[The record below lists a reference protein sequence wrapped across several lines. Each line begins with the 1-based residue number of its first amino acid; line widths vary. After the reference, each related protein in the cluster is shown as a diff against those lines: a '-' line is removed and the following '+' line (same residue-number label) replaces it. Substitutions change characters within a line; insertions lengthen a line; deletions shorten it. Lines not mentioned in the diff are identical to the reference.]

1 MRQWSI
7 LGVALVTAAM
17 VAANGCGGGTKD
29 DALGTVPVP
38 SGGGGAA
45 GAGSGDGGGAGAS
58 GADGGS
64 ASPILPFEAVA
75 PESYVAKVKNLLTGL
90 PATAAELTAVQKDPT
105 ALAGLIDQWLA
116 LPSADTKLIDF
127 FGDAFQQTQMTADDF
142 SDEIGDMTAA
152 PAALMPNL
160 QESFA
165 RTALAIMKAGTPFNQ
180 TVTTSSFMMTTAL
193 LQFYSF
199 LDERLR
205 NDDDYD
211 LDKLS
216 PPRTADFV
224 WTATDDTV
232 HHVDLADSL
241 NPASPDYLTWSVGP
255 ESALG
260 PVGSQCVPRTFHS
273 AQYSDASVHLFL
285 LQYGT
290 LGTAPVTPAGCP
302 NSYAITGLTPILTA
316 SDFTD
321 WRMVTVQRSSPT
333 NPSNINLFYN
343 VPALR
348 KATSIVLDVPRV
360 GFFSTPSFFA
370 NWATNVNNQARVTT
384 NQSLITALGQSINP
398 ETVTIPLSESGL
410 DTQHADPT
418 TVCYTCHKVLDPMRE
433 FFRST
438 YSLPYHE
445 QTDTTEQAD
454 VASFDFAGVDAVSGM
469 NGVTNGID
477 SFAATLAAHPFFAGA
492 WAQKLCVWADS
503 AACDAQDPEFLR
515 VVAAFQASNLDFR
528 VLVRELLSSP
538 LVTAASSTETFTT
551 REPIVSIARQD
562 HYCTALSVRL
572 GIDACNL
579 PTARAQVSSS
589 AQLLS
594 GNLPADGYARGAE
607 IPNLVSAPGLFHRST
622 VENLCGDIATVI
634 IDAPGGK
641 YTSAAKDAAIADL
654 VANVM
659 GLSSADDRATAITAV
674 LQGHYTAAIAAGA
687 TPTEALDSTFTLACT
702 SPLATAIGL

>member
-1 MRQWSI
+1 V
-7 LGVALVTAAM
+7 GAALVAAGAA
-17 VAANGCGGGTKD
+17 AANGCSGGARD
-29 DALGTVPVP
+29 DAGGSVPVP
-38 SGGGGAA
+38 AGGSATDGGVA
-45 GAGSGDGGGAGAS
+45 GAGRDGTA
-58 GADGGS
+58 
-64 ASPILPFEAVA
+64 PLIPFEAVA
-75 PESYVAKVKNLLTGL
+75 PESYVSKVKNLLTGL
-90 PATAAELTAVQKDPT
+90 PVTAAELSAVQKDPT
-105 ALAGLIDQWLA
+105 ALAGMIDGWLA
-116 LPSADTKLIDF
+116 LPTADTKMISF
-127 FGDAFQQTQMTADDF
+127 FANAFQQTAMTAEDF

-152 PAALMPNL
+152 PDALMPNL
-160 QESFA
+160 RESFG
-165 RTALAIMKAGTPFNQ
+165 RTALAMMKAGTPFNQ
-180 TVTTSSFMMTTAL
+180 TVTTPSFMMTTAL

-216 PPRTADFV
+216 PPRTKDFV

-241 NPASPDYLTWSVGP
+241 DPASPDYLTWSVGP

-260 PVGSQCVPRTFHS
+260 PVGSLCVPRTFHS

-290 LGTAPVTPAGCP
+290 LGKAPVTPPGCP
-302 NSYAITGLTPILTA
+302 NSYDITGLTPILTA
-316 SDFTD
+316 SDFSD
-321 WRMVTVQRSSPT
+321 WRLVTVVPSTPA
-333 NPSNINLFYN
+333 NPSNINLFYD

-348 KATSIVLDVPRV
+348 TATSIVLDVPRI
-360 GFFSTPSFFA
+360 GFFSTPSFLA

-398 ETVTIPLSESGL
+398 ETVTIPIRETGL

-433 FFRST
+433 FFRSS

-454 VASFDFAGVDAVSGM
+454 VATFGFGGVNAVSGTG
-469 NGVTNGID
+469 GVTNKIG
-477 SFAATLAAHPFFAGA
+477 SFAATLAAHPFFAAA

-503 AACDAQDPEFLR
+503 AACDESDPELVRIVNDFT
-515 VVAAFQASNLDFR
+515 ASKLDFR
-528 VLVRELLSSP
+528 VLVREMMSSP
-538 LVTAASSTETFTT
+538 LVTASAGTLTFDQ
-551 REPIVSIARQD
+551 REPIVSIARQA

-579 PTARAQVSSS
+579 PGAKVATQ

-594 GNLPADGYARGAE
+594 GNLPADGYARGAQ

-622 VENLCGDIATVI
+622 VENLCGDVATVV

-641 YTSAAKDAAIADL
+641 YTSPDKDGAIADF
-654 VANVM
+654 VANIM
-659 GLSSADDRATAITAV
+659 GLSSADDRAGAITTV
-674 LQGHYTAAIAAGA
+674 LQGHYASAVAAGA
-687 TPTEALDSTFTLACT
+687 TPTQALGSTFTLACT